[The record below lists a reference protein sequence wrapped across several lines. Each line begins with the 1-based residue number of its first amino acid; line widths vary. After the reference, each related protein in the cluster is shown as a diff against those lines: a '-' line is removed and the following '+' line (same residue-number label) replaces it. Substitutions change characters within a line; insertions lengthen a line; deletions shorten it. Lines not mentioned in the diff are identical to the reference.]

1 MSKQTENSF
10 KWIVK
15 RYEFNRK
22 TIEDFDVIPFISV
35 TIRKLK
41 RQAVNKEE
49 FAKKLFGEI
58 RFRFF
63 WKSEFEIELELLS
76 DGRILLK
83 PWFGYDVAGDAILDV
98 TDNIDFDWKGFA
110 EKYKELNHNKNEF
123 TIDVW
128 NQLSYRWDD
137 FVTCCWKYGEE
148 CDK

>member
-1 MSKQTENSF
+1 MSKKNKKIF
-10 KWIVK
+10 RWNVK

-22 TIEDFDVIPFISV
+22 TIEDFDVIPYICRFIS
-35 TIRKLK
+35 KLK
-41 RQAVNKEE
+41 RQAVNKEV
-49 FAKKLFGEI
+49 FAKKLFGEMK
-58 RFRFF
+58 FRFF
-63 WKSEFEIELELLS
+63 RKSEFEIELELLF

-83 PWFGYDVAGDAILDV
+83 PCFGYDVAGDAILDV